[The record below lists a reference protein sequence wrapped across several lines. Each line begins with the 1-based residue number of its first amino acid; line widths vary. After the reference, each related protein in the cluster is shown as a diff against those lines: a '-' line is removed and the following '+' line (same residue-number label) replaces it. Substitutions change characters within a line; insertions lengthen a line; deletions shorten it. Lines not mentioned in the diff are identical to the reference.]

1 MSETV
6 IGIDLGTTNTC
17 VCVHLNNK
25 LKILENKEGG
35 RTTPSYV
42 FFTEQNSVIV
52 GQYAKRMA
60 DVKPEYGIYEIK
72 RLVGRKYDDP
82 YIKKNLNYLP
92 FQVTNISN
100 DPVVVVQTKTQ
111 VFKRSPQELCAY
123 ILGKIKS
130 DAEAKLG
137 HPINKAVITVPAY
150 FNIAQREMTLAAAK
164 TIGFIVLKLLNEPTA
179 AALSY
184 YYEHKSSDGDGYSL
198 VYDLGGGTFDVAILQ
213 RNGSDITIL
222 GVDGETHL
230 GGHDFDNLLV
240 EHVCQVLI
248 SQYNYNPKNDRRNM
262 RRLNNECEEVKKM
275 LSESEETSIILNAF
289 VPNSNIVEIPITR
302 GQFESKAE
310 HLFQKTIDI
319 MTRCLE
325 KVNLKKSD
333 IKEVILSGGS
343 TRIPKIQSMISAY
356 FNGKVLNKFINPD
369 ECVAEGAAIQAA
381 LLSKN
386 PSQTISQIKI
396 TDVTALSLGI
406 SDFVD
411 VMTFMIKR
419 NTPIPVTKTTKRVTV
434 YNNQANMSF
443 DIYEGERLNA
453 KKNYFLG
460 HLEITDLTPAPPGQC
475 GVTVVMTVDQNGI
488 LTVKATET
496 VSNRTKDVKIVYTRG
511 SRSDGDIKKVVV
523 EAEENT
529 AEDERFRQFADI
541 KGFVYKY
548 CIRAMY
554 NFEEKGLVA
563 THKDVY
569 DKCSDVL
576 KKLKDLDVD
585 DEKEVIK
592 LKQQVV
598 PLCKPLEKKYAFK
611 YMP

>member
-6 IGIDLGTTNTC
+6 IGIDLGTTNSC

-42 FFTEQNSVIV
+42 FFTEHSFIV

-60 DVKPEYGIYEIK
+60 DAKPEYGIYEIK

-82 YIKKNLNYLP
+82 YVKKNLNYLP
-92 FQVTNISN
+92 FKVTNISN
-100 DPVVVVQTKTQ
+100 EPVVVVQTKNQ
-111 VFKRSPQELCAY
+111 VLKKSPQELCAY

-130 DAEAKLG
+130 DVEAKLG
-137 HPINKAVITVPAY
+137 HPVDKAVITVPAY
-150 FNIAQREMTLAAAK
+150 FNIAQREVTLAAAQ
-164 TIGFIVLKLLNEPTA
+164 TAGFSVLKLLNEPTA

-184 YYEHKSSDGDGYSL
+184 YYENKSNVDGYSL

-213 RNGSDITIL
+213 RSGSDITIV

-248 SQYNYNPKNDRRNM
+248 NQHNYNPKNDRRNM
-262 RRLNNECEEVKKM
+262 RRLNNECEEVKKI
-275 LSESEETSIILNAF
+275 LSEAEETNIILNAF
-289 VPNSNIVEIPITR
+289 VPNQNTVDIPITR
-302 GQFESKAE
+302 AQFEAKAE
-310 HLFQKTIDI
+310 QLFQKTIEI
-319 MTRCLE
+319 VTRCLE
-325 KVNLKKSD
+325 KVSLEKSD

-343 TRIPKIQSMISAY
+343 TRIPKIQSLISAY
-356 FNGKVLNKFINPD
+356 FGGKILNKFINPD

-381 LLSKN
+381 LLSKD
-386 PSQTISQIKI
+386 PAQAISQIKI
-396 TDVTALSLGI
+396 TDVTPLSLGI
-406 SDFVD
+406 ADFVD

-419 NTPIPVTKTTKRVTV
+419 NTPIPVTRTTNRVTV

-443 DIYEGERLNA
+443 HIYEGERLDA

-460 HLEITDLTPAPPGQC
+460 RLEITDLTPAPPGQC
-475 GVTVVMTVDQNGI
+475 SVTVVMTVDQNGI

-496 VSNRTKDVKIVYTRG
+496 VSNRTKDLKIVYTRG
-511 SRSDGDIKKVVV
+511 SRSDSDIKSVVV
-523 EAEENT
+523 EAEENKK
-529 AEDERFRQFADI
+529 EDELFKQFAEV
-541 KGFVYKY
+541 KGYVVKY

-554 NFEEKGLVA
+554 NFENKGLVA
-563 THKDVY
+563 THKDAY
-569 DKCSDVL
+569 DKCNDVL
-576 KKLKDLDVD
+576 NRLKDLDVD
-585 DEKEVIK
+585 DEKEVKK
-592 LKQQVV
+592 LKVEVLALCQ
-598 PLCKPLEKKYAFK
+598 PLQKKYAFK
-611 YMP
+611 HMP